1 MKMNMDISGK
11 RKLGAMLLLFGMAI
25 VILVVQMM
33 NKRPDNVE
41 PEPPAAVI
49 DIQDPETSEPERSK
63 IRAYRS
69 SDTSKAGRMWDELE
83 EDMDDP
89 YRKEDVDAS
98 PARSAT
104 PDEMY
109 GNITSNAGAGSEGT
123 SSGRERL
130 GGGGS
135 VHGGTPKPGDPDY
148 RAYRM
153 KQYYDN
159 TDATVRRGEAV
170 KDSIRNA
177 SPADHRSEE
186 PMAVIGDS
194 LPVRRSTAMSTIDSS
209 PGQGFSSLTDD
220 DSIPAD
226 SQYPFECMFVRA
238 EKLRDGARVSV
249 RLLEDMVVGG
259 TVIPK
264 NTHLMAM
271 CSIKD
276 RLELNI
282 SSVEMNSRIYQLGYE
297 AYDTDGG
304 RGIYCPDLGGDTKRS
319 IQSRGISS
327 VGRVIG
333 GRMARLAS
341 EAVQAGVSVAQ
352 TKTGEVTVSVPSG
365 YRFFIVRK
373 QRQ

>member
-11 RKLGAMLLLFGMAI
+11 RKLGAMLLLFGMVI

-33 NKRPDNVE
+33 KKRPDNVD

-49 DIQDPETSEPERSK
+49 DIQDPETSEPEQSK

-89 YRKEDVDAS
+89 YRKEDMDAS
-98 PARSAT
+98 PARRAT

-109 GNITSNAGAGSEGT
+109 GNITSNAEAGSAGT
-123 SSGRERL
+123 PSERERL
-130 GGGGS
+130 GYGGS
-135 VHGGTPKPGDPDY
+135 VHDGTPKPGDPDY

-170 KDSIRNA
+170 KDSIRSA
-177 SPADHRSEE
+177 STEDHRSEE
-186 PMAVIGDS
+186 PMALIGDS
-194 LPVRRSTAMSTIDSS
+194 LPVRRSTAMSTIDSR

-226 SQYPFECMFVRA
+226 SQHPFECMFVRA

-276 RLELNI
+276 RLELSI

-341 EAVQAGVSVAQ
+341 EAVQTGVSVAQ

>member
-1 MKMNMDISGK
+1 MNMNISGK
-11 RKLGAMLLLFGMAI
+11 RKLGAMLLLFGMVI

-33 NKRPDNVE
+33 KKRPDNVD
-41 PEPPAAVI
+41 PESPAAVI
-49 DIQDPETSEPERSK
+49 DIQDPETSEPEQSK

-89 YRKEDVDAS
+89 YRKEDMDAS
-98 PARSAT
+98 PARRAT

-177 SPADHRSEE
+177 STEEHRSEE
-186 PMAVIGDS
+186 PMTVIGDS

-282 SSVEMNSRIYQLGYE
+282 SSVGMNSRIYQLGYE